1 MQFEHVEPARIARLW
16 PVIAETVWPAVRQN
30 SHYTLETFR
39 ERLLNGLDHL
49 FHVSGEASG
58 FIAITLSDDLCCWI
72 KCAAGSVEGGPKA
85 RVKTILAIMAH
96 FEAVARDAGCSEIKI
111 CGRDWSK
118 ILKDY
123 EPFDGF
129 LNGIRKGL

>member
-1 MQFEHVEPARIARLW
+1 MQFVHVDPARIEREW

-30 SHYTLETFR
+30 SHTSLETFR
-39 ERLLNGLDHL
+39 KRLLNGLDHL
-49 FHVSGEASG
+49 FEVSGEATG
-58 FIAITLSDDLCCWI
+58 YIAIELANDLCCWI
-72 KCAAGSVEGGPKA
+72 KCGAGHVIGGPKQ

-96 FEAVARDAGCSEIKI
+96 IEAVARDAGCAEIKI

-129 LNGIRKGL
+129 RNGIRKRF